1 MFDLIVQG
9 MAGCLAP
16 INLLT
21 IVVAVSLG
29 IVVGALP
36 GFGAATGLI
45 LVLPLT
51 YSMDPGTAFIALTGV
66 YVGAEYGGSISSI
79 LLNTPGTGGA
89 VVTCFD
95 GFPMAQQGKAREAL
109 FISNIAS
116 FSGGIISGLI
126 MLFCMPL
133 LGSFVLKFGAGEI
146 FVLAAIGLL
155 LVGSISQGDPLKGI
169 SSAALGVFMTCIGAD
184 SFMGNLRFDFDI
196 PILIGGIPFI
206 PVMLGVFS
214 VPHLLNMVLAGRV
227 GNQAT
232 RRTIAM
238 QNLGMGENIRIF
250 TGVFRRMFA
259 SMKLL
264 LARSGIIGVLIGMV
278 PGVGGAVATMVAY
291 SAAKRASK
299 RPDTFGKGA
308 PEGIAAPEASNNG
321 LVGGSLIPVLALG
334 IPGSPAAAIFMG
346 AIFLHGMT
354 PGPNFLVSQG
364 SLVYLLIMAVFL
376 AAIVQLLLGLF
387 TIGSFAGILKVPPY
401 RLFPAILVVC
411 SIGAYV
417 VRGLEFDVWL
427 FAGFGIAAFFLVRLG
442 FNAGAFILGMILG
455 SITERS
461 LLEALTIASA
471 KGTLWEYFLSRTIAV
486 VIVLLVLVYFA
497 WRLYRAWRARG
508 LCAAAP
514 DDEAAAACAG
524 DTAASGSWRG
534 LRGFDA
540 GYALLTL
547 GACAFLYAQL
557 DGLAESTALFPRLVL
572 IVLGLTMA
580 ALLLKTLFLGR
591 LYAGKDH
598 SPFEA
603 VPWKSMAFIVA
614 VWVAYLYGITLLGF
628 YTASFFM
635 VLILT
640 LALYAATGR
649 TPTGRTTAVNLA
661 YATLFSLSSWV
672 VFHLLFQINTPTG
685 LFV

>member
-9 MAGCLAP
+9 IAGCLAP

-79 LLNTPGTGGA
+79 LLNAPGTGGA

-95 GFPMAQQGKAREAL
+95 GFSLAQQGKAREAL

-133 LGSFVLKFGAGEI
+133 LGNFVLQFGAGEI

-155 LVGSISQGDPLKGI
+155 LVGSISQGDSLKGI

-214 VPHLLNMVLAGRV
+214 VPHLLNMVLAGRS
-227 GNQAT
+227 GGQTARQA
-232 RRTIAM
+232 ISM
-238 QNLGMGENIRIF
+238 QNLGMGENIRVF
-250 TGVFRRMFA
+250 AGVFRSMFA
-259 SMKLL
+259 RMKML
-264 LARSGIIGVLIGMV
+264 LARSGVIGVLIGMV

-291 SAAKRASK
+291 SAAKRSSK
-299 RPDTFGKGA
+299 TPEAFGKGA

-364 SLVYLLIMAVFL
+364 NLVYLLIMAVFL
-376 AAIVQLLLGLF
+376 AAVVQLLLGLF

-417 VRGLEFDVWL
+417 VRGLEFDVRL

-442 FNAGAFILGMILG
+442 FNSGAFILGMILG

-471 KGTLWEYFLSRTIAV
+471 KGTLWEYFMSRTIAV
-486 VIVLLVLVYFA
+486 VIVLLVLAYFA

-508 LCAAAP
+508 LCAAAT
-514 DDEAAAACAG
+514 DVEAAVACA
-524 DTAASGSWRG
+524 DDAVATGSWRG

-540 GYALLTL
+540 AYALLTL
-547 GACAFLYAQL
+547 GAVAFLYAQL

-572 IVLGLTMA
+572 TVLGLTMA
-580 ALLLKTLFLGR
+580 ALFVKTVFLGR

-598 SPFEA
+598 SPFED
-603 VPWKSMAFIVA
+603 VPWKSLTFIVA
-614 VWVAYLYGITLLGF
+614 VWAAYLYGLTLLGF
-628 YTASFFM
+628 YTASFLM
-635 VLILT
+635 VLVLT
-640 LALYAATGR
+640 LALHAATGQ
-649 TPTGRTTAVNLA
+649 TPTVRSTAVNLV
-661 YATLFSLSSWV
+661 YAVFFTLGSWV
-672 VFHLLFQINTPTG
+672 VFHLLFQINTPAG